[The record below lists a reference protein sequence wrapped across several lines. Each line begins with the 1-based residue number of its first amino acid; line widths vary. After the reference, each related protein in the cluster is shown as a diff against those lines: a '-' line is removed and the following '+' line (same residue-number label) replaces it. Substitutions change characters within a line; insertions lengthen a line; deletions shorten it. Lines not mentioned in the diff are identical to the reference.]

1 MYVVICNF
9 PMGKA
14 IVDYMDHTDIELDET
29 TVFHLDGIL
38 LEREIKQKVLELNDL
53 ERDVAKH
60 LDYYI
65 SAILADDL
73 DKVRYWEKNSPEAA
87 VYCVFE
93 MTSLQWNA
101 LVEGKQVDLTEQK
114 AAVEKAFRL

>member
-53 ERDVAKH
+53 ERDVVKH

-65 SAILADDL
+65 SAILAEDL
-73 DKVRYWEKNSPEAA
+73 DKVGNWEKNSPEAT

-93 MTSLQWNA
+93 MSPTQWKV
-101 LVEGKQVDLTEQK
+101 LTEGKEVNLTEQK
-114 AAVEKAFRL
+114 AAIETAFRL